1 METEARR
8 LVIADGPH
16 IKEALEVLSEKIENT
31 DSILEK
37 AKQIIEDSVDPIAG
51 QPASPS
57 DGLLYGLIQS
67 GKTSIIAAAAAMA
80 ADNGFKCIIILTS
93 DNNPLYGQ
101 THKRTRQALR
111 GLKVLGKNEWED
123 RESFE
128 RQVRNSPFAVICSK
142 NSKTLNGIIQAFKSA
157 GSKGAKGLPT
167 FIVDDEADQ
176 ASLNTHTSKGTD
188 DISTINRLIS
198 ELRSYFPVNTYL
210 QVTATPQA
218 LFLQTPDHPFR
229 PSFTVLSE
237 PGKGY
242 VGGEA
247 FFGPDSKLLR
257 IVDIN
262 EIDELRST
270 HQPTATDTVPSGL
283 REALLVFLVAATAKK
298 MKGDGQ
304 QFAFLCHVSHT
315 RIDHDRIRQ
324 LIDRFIEETKTV
336 LDDPSSAKHKSLL
349 KELKKAF
356 DDLAQTE
363 RAMPSFDDLVQ
374 KLAFYIPGA
383 NIKLINA
390 ASNEEIALDHL
401 YNLFVGGNKLGRG
414 VTIDRLLVSYYGR
427 NPKNPNSDTV
437 LQHARMYGYRQRD
450 LGVTRLFLPE
460 KLAEHFRLISQM
472 EKALRELVE
481 RHPKGHFEGIYIA
494 SPLHAT
500 RRNVLDPNSIGM
512 YVAGSYCN
520 PRYPLRTEAVKTQTA
535 WLDAELAPYG
545 DDSEYHS
552 VNVDFLIRLI
562 EKCAADPNEGTDLWD
577 VKTISAA
584 LEKLRTLRGQGAYL
598 KTSRG
603 RDLNEP
609 RRETQGFLSGGEDP
623 SVPKDA
629 PTLFLYRL
637 KPGRRG
643 VEVWWPLI
651 RFPEGN
657 YALAFSF
664 ER

>member
-1 METEARR
+1 MVKTPHKI
-8 LVIADGPH
+8 VISNGPH
-16 IKEALEVLSEKIENT
+16 TEEALEVLSENIKKT

-37 AKQIIEDSVDPIAG
+37 SVQIIENSVDPIG
-51 QPASPS
+51 GPPDLPS

-67 GKTSIIAAAAAMA
+67 GKTSIITAASAMA

-123 RESFE
+123 KESFE

-142 NSKTLNGIIQAFKSA
+142 NTKTLNGIIQAFKSA
-157 GSKGAKGLPT
+157 GAKGAKGLPA

-176 ASLNTHTSKGTD
+176 ASLNTQASKGTN

-198 ELRSYFPVNTYL
+198 ELRGFFPVNTYL

-218 LFLQTPDHPFR
+218 LFLQNPDHPFR

-237 PGKGY
+237 PGEGY

-247 FFGPDSKLLR
+247 FFGPESGLLR
-257 IVDIN
+257 TVDID

-270 HQPTATDTVPSGL
+270 HQPVTPDTIPKGL
-283 REALLVFLVAATAKK
+283 REALLLFLTAATAKK
-298 MKGDGQ
+298 MRGDGQ
-304 QFAFLCHVSHT
+304 QYAFLCHVSHT

-324 LIDRFIEETKTV
+324 LIERFIEETKKV
-336 LDDPSSAKHKSLL
+336 LDSTDSPKRKNLL
-349 KELKKAF
+349 KDLRKAF

-363 RAMPSFDDLVQ
+363 KNMPAFEKLVE
-374 KLAFYIPGA
+374 KLAFYISGT

-390 ASNEEIALDHL
+390 TSNEEIALDHI

-414 VTIDRLLVSYYGR
+414 VTIENLLVSYYGR
-427 NPKNPNSDTV
+427 NPKNPNADTV

-450 LGVTRLFLPE
+450 LGVTRLFLPK
-460 KLAEHFRLISQM
+460 KLADHFRLIHQM

-481 RHPKGHFEGIYIA
+481 RHPKGNFEGIYIA

-520 PRYPLRTEAVKTQTA
+520 PRYPLRTQAMKQNTE
-535 WLDAELAPYG
+535 WLDGELAPYG
-545 DDSEYHS
+545 DDDDYHI
-552 VNVDFLIRLI
+552 VNIDFLIRII
-562 EKCAADPNEGTDLWD
+562 EKCGADPQEGVDLWNL
-577 VKTISAA
+577 KTLSAG
-584 LEKLRTLRGQGAYL
+584 LEKLKTLRGQTAYL
-598 KTSRG
+598 NTKRG

-609 RRETQGFLSGGEDP
+609 RRETQGFLSGGEGS

-629 PTLFLYRL
+629 PALFMYRL
-637 KPGRRG
+637 KTSRRG
-643 VEVWWPLI
+643 PEVWWPLI

>member
-1 METEARR
+1 MTKPSQK
-8 LVIADGPH
+8 LVISDGSH
-16 IKEALEVLSEKIENT
+16 IQEALEVLSVKIKDT
-31 DSILEK
+31 GSILEK
-37 AKQIIEDSVDPIAG
+37 SKQIIENSVDPIAG
-51 QPASPS
+51 PPDSPS

-67 GKTSIIAAAAAMA
+67 GKTSIITAASAMA

-123 RESFE
+123 KESFE

-157 GSKGAKGLPT
+157 GAKGAKGLPT

-176 ASLNTHTSKGTD
+176 ASLNTHTSKGTEE
-188 DISTINRLIS
+188 ISTINRLIS
-198 ELRSYFPVNTYL
+198 ELRSFFPVNTYL

-237 PGKGY
+237 PGEGY
-242 VGGEA
+242 IGGEA
-247 FFGPDSKLLR
+247 FFGPESKLLR
-257 IVDIN
+257 AVDIN
-262 EIDELRST
+262 EVDELRST
-270 HQPTATDTVPSGL
+270 HQPAATDTVPSGL
-283 REALLVFLVAATAKK
+283 RSALLVFLVAATAKK

-304 QFAFLCHVSHT
+304 QYAFLCHVSHT

-324 LIDRFIEETKTV
+324 LIERFIEETKTV
-336 LDDPSSAKHKSLL
+336 LDSPASTKHTNLL
-349 KELKKAF
+349 KDLKKAF

-363 RAMPSFDDLVQ
+363 SAMPLFEKVID
-374 KLAFYIPGA
+374 KLAFYIPGS

-390 ASNEEIALDHL
+390 TSNEEITLDHL

-414 VTIDRLLVSYYGR
+414 VTIDNLLVSYYGR

-437 LQHARMYGYRQRD
+437 LQHARMYGYRKLD
-450 LGVTRLFLPE
+450 LGVTRLYLPN
-460 KLAEHFRLISQM
+460 KLAEHFRLIHQM

-481 RHPKGHFEGIYIA
+481 KHPKGNFEGIYIT

-520 PRYPLRTEAVKTQTA
+520 PRYPLRSEAVKQNTA
-535 WLDAELAPYG
+535 WLDTELAPYG
-545 DDSEYHS
+545 DDKEYHA
-552 VNVDFLIRLI
+552 VNVDFLIRI
-562 EKCAADPNEGTDLWD
+562 IDKCVADPEEGVDLWN
-577 VKTISAA
+577 VKTLTAG
-584 LEKLRTLRGQGAYL
+584 LEILKTLRGKAAYL
-598 KTSRG
+598 RTRRG
-603 RDLNEP
+603 RDINEP
-609 RRETQGFLSGGEDP
+609 RRETQGFLSGGEE
-623 SVPKDA
+623 SLVPKDG
-629 PTLFLYRL
+629 PTLFIYKL
-637 KPGRRG
+637 KPSRRG
-643 VEVWWPLI
+643 AAAWWPLI

-664 ER
+664 EQ

>member
-460 KLAEHFRLISQM
+460 KLAEHFRLIPRWKRPS
-472 EKALRELVE
+472 
-481 RHPKGHFEGIYIA
+481 GNSSNG
-494 SPLHAT
+494 T
-500 RRNVLDPNSIGM
+500 RRGISRVSI
-512 YVAGSYCN
+512 SLHRCT
-520 PRYPLRTEAVKTQTA
+520 LRDEM
-535 WLDAELAPYG
+535 
-545 DDSEYHS
+545 
-552 VNVDFLIRLI
+552 FLIRIPSGCTLP
-562 EKCAADPNEGTDLWD
+562 AATATEISLRDRKRFEAQTSGTM
-577 VKTISAA
+577 
-584 LEKLRTLRGQGAYL
+584 RN
-598 KTSRG
+598 SRPTG
-603 RDLNEP
+603 TTANT
-609 RRETQGFLSGGEDP
+609 TQ
-623 SVPKDA
+623 
-629 PTLFLYRL
+629 
-637 KPGRRG
+637 
-643 VEVWWPLI
+643 
-651 RFPEGN
+651 
-657 YALAFSF
+657 
-664 ER
+664 